1 MDQMPLPF
9 VLEDRKT
16 YDKKSVIEVGAQSG
30 QSEPR
35 QETSNCP
42 IDSIC

>member
-16 YDKKSVIEVGAQSG
+16 YDKKSVIEVWAQSG
-30 QSEPR
+30 QCEPR